1 MFDIGFSEML
11 VIAVVAL
18 IVIGPER
25 LPKVARTLGHL
36 FGRMQRYVNDVKA
49 DISREME
56 LDELRKL
63 QTQIQDAAQSFETSV
78 KSGMSATESELQ
90 QIAQEVNPVAL
101 ASGALS
107 PAAAQAAPAI
117 PPSDPAPGPLAPAE
131 MHATGPLSPAEMHE
145 TGPLAPAE
153 THATGQLSLAG
164 MHAPDQPS
172 RAEVTPPGQLTP
184 AESRAQLSLDLAA
197 APVPADKPV

>member
-1 MFDIGFSEML
+1 MFDVGFSEIV

-63 QTQIQDAAQSFETSV
+63 QATVQDAAHAIERSV
-78 KSGMSATESELQ
+78 NKEISATESQLNSVAAAAADAVQ
-90 QIAQEVNPVAL
+90 PPAAEVQSAEPPVAAAPAPA
-101 ASGALS
+101 ASAQLELGLD
-107 PAAAQAAPAI
+107 AAAQAA
-117 PPSDPAPGPLAPAE
+117 
-131 MHATGPLSPAEMHE
+131 
-145 TGPLAPAE
+145 
-153 THATGQLSLAG
+153 Q
-164 MHAPDQPS
+164 
-172 RAEVTPPGQLTP
+172 
-184 AESRAQLSLDLAA
+184 AA
-197 APVPADKPV
+197 RKQG